1 MAKGEY
7 KPTWLKKVSDET
19 KAEMDEIVAEAEE
32 LVAEY
37 LCIDKFS
44 VHDRHDT
51 GKSSLPEA
59 LVIKLT
65 CGFLWYRVHKYTD
78 IEKRF
83 ILTNYF
89 GIVRATLN
97 HHMRDVVSILSG
109 TDTRQGDMTRCF
121 KHTWDLMKD
130 IGIKMNVEGWIK
142 SKEMRIR
149 FIDRQIDMMEK
160 RKKQI
165 LNKEHETAQV

>member
-1 MAKGEY
+1 MKE
-7 KPTWLKKVSDET
+7 VSAETIAEVDE
-19 KAEMDEIVAEAEE
+19 VVSEAQV
-32 LVAEY
+32 LVANF
-37 LCIDKFS
+37 LCIEEFDVKE
-44 VHDRHDT
+44 RHDT

-65 CGFLWYRVHKYTD
+65 CGFFWYRVHKYTE

-83 ILTNYF
+83 ILTTYF

-97 HHMRDVVSILSG
+97 HHMRDVMSIISG
-109 TDTRQGDMTRCF
+109 NDTRQNDMVKCF
-121 KHTWDLMKD
+121 NHVWPLMKD

-142 SKEMRIR
+142 SNEMRVR
-149 FIDRQIDMMEK
+149 FIDRQIKMMED

-165 LNKEHETAQV
+165 LNKKHETTQV